1 MPGRTSQL
9 RAALLIAG
17 TDLRRR
23 LRNRSF
29 LVQGIAGPIALASI
43 ISLAFGGSGGFE
55 ATIGVVDADGSP
67 VARDFVA
74 GVAGADMGDLRF
86 ERVGSADA
94 ARSAVD
100 GGDLDAAVVVPEGFA
115 ASLET
120 GAPDDVV
127 VLTAADRTI
136 SAEVARAVA
145 AGLTDRA
152 NAARLGAAAT
162 VAAGGDLPGADELAA
177 VELPV
182 RVDATGTGGDVSPAA
197 YFGPGM
203 GLLFLFLSVGVVARD
218 LLADRRTR
226 LLDRIRAGPVRD
238 GAIVAGKGVSVLVI
252 GTTSLLVIW
261 AVTALALGAHWGD
274 PAGVTLLIVA
284 SAVAVA
290 GIAGL
295 VAALARTEQSA
306 ESITTVVAFVFA
318 MIGGA
323 FIPPGSLP
331 ESVQRL
337 SLLTPTG
344 WALRGFADL
353 SAGGGDVADVMPHV
367 LALLAFGLA
376 PGVVAAWLLPRRL
389 GAG

>member
-1 MPGRTSQL
+1 MPRHVSQV
-9 RAALLIAG
+9 RAALLVAG

-29 LVQGIAGPIALASI
+29 LVQGVVGPIALAGI

-67 VARDFVA
+67 VARDFVS
-74 GVAGADMGDLRF
+74 GVTGADMGDLRF
-86 ERVGSADA
+86 ERVESADA
-94 ARSAVD
+94 ARAGVD
-100 GGDLDAAVVVPEGFA
+100 DGDLGAAVVVPEGFA

-127 VLTAADRTI
+127 VLTSADRTI

-162 VAAGGDLPGADELAA
+162 VAAGGELPSPDDLAA

-238 GAIVAGKGVSVLVI
+238 GAIVAGKGLSVLTI

-261 AVTALALGAHWGD
+261 AVTSLALGADWGD

-295 VAALARTEQSA
+295 IAAVARSEQSA
-306 ESITTVVAFVFA
+306 ETLTTVVAFVFA

-331 ESVQRL
+331 DALQRL

-344 WALRGFADL
+344 WALQGFADL
-353 SAGGGDVADVMPHV
+353 SAGGGDVADVVPHV
-367 LALLAFGLA
+367 AALLAFGLV
-376 PGVVAAWLLPRRL
+376 PGLAAAWLLPRRL